1 MRCEVARKLALSK
14 IFGAIGAIIPCSK
27 ARSAVLI
34 AQRLRK
40 QPTSKPLTT
49 VLDERTPARRAI
61 DERGIMAAK
70 PHNVKCTGSIRLRP
84 YELRSG

>member
-14 IFGAIGAIIPCSK
+14 IFDAIGAIIHT
-27 ARSAVLI
+27 
-34 AQRLRK
+34 QRLRK
-40 QPTSKPLTT
+40 QPTLKPLTT

-70 PHNVKCTGSIRLRP
+70 PL
-84 YELRSG
+84 